1 MQTGVTSVERARV
14 IPYEGKERTS
24 AERGLNMFLAACS
37 GEIARGDVGEKL
49 KLHYIATE
57 AMRPMGAAV
66 GAGDD
71 EDRAMDAVLD
81 ATILFNWK
89 CANHNGMAIS
99 EDKQWLL
106 LANSVPFRALR
117 AGDFSPPATP
127 SEDASQC
134 GLTGSAG
141 RFGLIDHRD
150 GEYVGGEYSR
160 GTRGGGGKP
169 DLD

>member
-1 MQTGVTSVERARV
+1 M
-14 IPYEGKERTS
+14 IPYEGMERTS

-49 KLHYIATE
+49 KLHSIATE
-57 AMRPMGAAV
+57 TMRPMGAAV

-71 EDRAMDAVLD
+71 EDRAMDAVLET
-81 ATILFNWK
+81 TILFNWK

-117 AGDFSPPATP
+117 AGDFSLRPPHRQRTL
-127 SEDASQC
+127 ASADSRDQP
-134 GLTGSAG
+134 GGSASSTIGTGSLSAASTAG
-141 RFGLIDHRD
+141 EPGAEEENLTSTSNRQ
-150 GEYVGGEYSR
+150 
-160 GTRGGGGKP
+160 KP
-169 DLD
+169 RIEKV

>member
-1 MQTGVTSVERARV
+1 
-14 IPYEGKERTS
+14 
-24 AERGLNMFLAACS
+24 
-37 GEIARGDVGEKL
+37 
-49 KLHYIATE
+49 
-57 AMRPMGAAV
+57 MGAAV

-141 RFGLIDHRD
+141 RFGLIDHRTGSLSAASTA
-150 GEYVGGEYSR
+150 GEPGAEEENLTSTSNR
-160 GTRGGGGKP
+160 QKP
-169 DLD
+169 RIEKV